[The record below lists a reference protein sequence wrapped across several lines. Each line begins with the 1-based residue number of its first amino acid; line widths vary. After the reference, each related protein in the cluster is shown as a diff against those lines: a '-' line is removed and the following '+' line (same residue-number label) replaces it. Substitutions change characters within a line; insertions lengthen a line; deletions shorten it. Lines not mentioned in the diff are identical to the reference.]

1 MSLKPRPVL
10 LLSDFTIDNLAALL
24 ESDAAQPALACR
36 VAPFGQAA
44 QALADEKAECW
55 RGEPS
60 YALVW
65 TRPEAVSPAF
75 AALLRG
81 EKAPLPRILREVD
94 EFCALLLSASK
105 RTKALLV
112 PTWVVPPAAAGGLG
126 DLSPKGGISHA
137 LLRMNLRLCEKL
149 AAGGSVFPL
158 NAQRWVEAA
167 GPSAFSEK
175 LWYLGK
181 VPYSKE
187 VFAQALL
194 DLKAAVR
201 ALEGGSRKLVLL
213 DLDDTLWGGIVGD
226 AGLQGLRLGGH
237 DPLGEAYADFQRAL
251 KALSRRGI
259 LLGIVSK
266 NEERAAF
273 EAIDGHPEMVLR
285 RKDFAGWRIDW
296 KDKALH
302 VAELAAELN
311 LGLQSVV
318 FIDDSPAER
327 ERVREAYPEVLVPD
341 WPQDPMRFCSALAAL
356 RCFDAPAL
364 SREDRLRAASYAGE
378 RERSALKARAG
389 SAEDWLKKLK
399 VLVRV
404 EPLAAADL
412 PRAAQLLNKTNQ
424 MNLSTRRLTEAELK
438 RWAEGE
444 GRRVWTFRVSDRFG
458 DSGLVGLLSVEHEGG
473 SLRLVDFILSCR
485 VFGRRVEDAMLKTA
499 ADFARA
505 QGAAQVAAE
514 YLPTPKNAPCL
525 GFLESSGL
533 AKKGRLFSW
542 PASKAYPAP
551 KHIEVRHGR

>member
-1 MSLKPRPVL
+1 MPRPFL

-24 ESDAAQPALACR
+24 ESGPGQPALACR
-36 VAPFGQAA
+36 IAPYGQTA
-44 QALADEKAECW
+44 QVLADDKADCW
-55 RGEPS
+55 KGAPS

-65 TRPEAVSPAF
+65 TRPQAVSPAF
-75 AALLRG
+75 TSLLQG
-81 EKAPLPRILREVD
+81 KKASLRRILREVD
-94 EFCALLLSASK
+94 EFCALLHSASK
-105 RTKALLV
+105 RAKALFV
-112 PTWVVPPAAAGGLG
+112 PTWLLPPAASGYGLG
-126 DLSPKGGISHA
+126 DLTSGGVSHA

-149 AAGGSVFPL
+149 AGGGSVFPL
-158 NAQRWVEAA
+158 NAQRWAEAA
-167 GPSAFSEK
+167 GPGAYSEK

-187 VFAQALL
+187 LFSQAVL
-194 DLKAAVR
+194 DLKAAVSS
-201 ALEGGSRKLVLL
+201 LEGGSRKLILL

-251 KALSRRGI
+251 KALSRRGVI
-259 LLGIVSK
+259 LGIVSK

-273 EAIDGHPEMVLR
+273 EAIDGHPEMILR

-327 ERVREAYPEVLVPD
+327 ERVREAYPEVLVPE

-356 RCFDAPAL
+356 RCFDSPVL
-364 SREDRLRAASYAGE
+364 SREDELRSASYADE
-378 RERSALKARAG
+378 RERTALKARAG

-404 EPLAAADL
+404 EPLSDADL

-438 RWAEGE
+438 RWADGE
-444 GRRVWTFRVSDRFG
+444 SRRTWTFRVSDRFG
-458 DSGLVGLLSVEHEGG
+458 DSGLVGLLSVERDGG

-499 ADFARA
+499 ADFARS
-505 QGAAQVAAE
+505 QGAEQVAAE

-525 GFLESSGL
+525 GFL
-533 AKKGRLFSW
+533 
-542 PASKAYPAP
+542 
-551 KHIEVRHGR
+551 